1 MSAYEYAV
9 FLMHCDNKEVQQI
22 QSHFLN
28 AMTALNYLIE
38 LSETKQITIDPKVL
52 EIEDVA
58 TSALYLA
65 KLVCAFSTEKT

>member
-1 MSAYEYAV
+1 MSAYKYAV
-9 FLMHCDNKEVQQI
+9 FLIHCDNKEI
-22 QSHFLN
+22 Q
-28 AMTALNYLIE
+28 
-38 LSETKQITIDPKVL
+38 ETKQINIDPKVL